1 MTLVLHQTNFA
12 LLDGDGPDII
22 DLKAA
27 KTVIGRGSQ
36 TMPVDIVVSAR
47 KEGLDII
54 SRNHASISRTADGN
68 YCVQD
73 LKALNGTYVN
83 SEKVSTC
90 TLRHGD
96 ILQFGGVSSLPN
108 KHNGFCVRYIFQA
121 DFEMQGRNI
130 VASPRNDNKKNLSF
144 SKNANQVDKKK
155 GTKREAKSIINYENS
170 DGDNA
175 IFEHTGTKAE
185 TQKKKKINK
194 AQNDEHNDLTAPK
207 VRTVF
212 KMESEPKNANLNG
225 CIEHDIPETDRK
237 SKKSKNNDDR
247 NDNAYTNGD
256 SISGNNK
263 SYDRNQIKI
272 LNLRE
277 KWIGDEFSVEL
288 GRLKTELA
296 VLKETIRSS
305 ETAKLKPISS
315 SLSSSDFQEVSLV
328 PNNCNSSSLPITTSK
343 SNFNSSSTPS
353 STSQS
358 LPLPVPIPT
367 SKSTSPQKWGPGRDN
382 EKKREGIVIYYY

>member
-1 MTLVLHQTNFA
+1 
-12 LLDGDGPDII
+12 
-22 DLKAA
+22 
-27 KTVIGRGSQ
+27 
-36 TMPVDIVVSAR
+36 
-47 KEGLDII
+47 
-54 SRNHASISRTADGN
+54 
-68 YCVQD
+68 
-73 LKALNGTYVN
+73 
-83 SEKVSTC
+83 
-90 TLRHGD
+90 
-96 ILQFGGVSSLPN
+96 
-108 KHNGFCVRYIFQA
+108 
-121 DFEMQGRNI
+121 
-130 VASPRNDNKKNLSF
+130 
-144 SKNANQVDKKK
+144 
-155 GTKREAKSIINYENS
+155 
-170 DGDNA
+170 
-175 IFEHTGTKAE
+175 
-185 TQKKKKINK
+185 
-194 AQNDEHNDLTAPK
+194 
-207 VRTVF
+207 
-212 KMESEPKNANLNG
+212 MESEPKNANLNG

-358 LPLPVPIPT
+358 LPLPVPLPT